1 MLAFKAYKDGG
12 EVSAEAPDAY
22 SGVTMERKLILKK
35 NKLTDILTARSDEQ
49 HLYDYVLILTE
60 KPVFSQTGEVIILN
74 DSPSYNY
81 IKNAIVRKQSSPL
94 SCKIGKA
101 YMKIEVSEGQEFEVI
116 TGEAPGIPPGNGSV
130 LSKYDSPFCYPLIVR
145 VKDKK
150 LRIKTEWKF

>member
-1 MLAFKAYKDGG
+1 MVPKTLSHSTLTVDAKDQKESTGKLLAFKAYKDGG
-12 EVSAEAPDAY
+12 EVSAEAPDVY

-81 IKNAIVRKQSSPL
+81 IKTQ
-94 SCKIGKA
+94 
-101 YMKIEVSEGQEFEVI
+101 
-116 TGEAPGIPPGNGSV
+116 
-130 LSKYDSPFCYPLIVR
+130 
-145 VKDKK
+145 
-150 LRIKTEWKF
+150 

>member
-1 MLAFKAYKDGG
+1 
-12 EVSAEAPDAY
+12 
-22 SGVTMERKLILKK
+22 MERKLILKK

-101 YMKIEVSEGQEFEVI
+101 YMKIEVSEGKSLKLLRGSSAFHRETEVFYQNMI
-116 TGEAPGIPPGNGSV
+116 HLL
-130 LSKYDSPFCYPLIVR
+130 LSSDCKS
-145 VKDKK
+145 KNKK

>member
-1 MLAFKAYKDGG
+1 
-12 EVSAEAPDAY
+12 
-22 SGVTMERKLILKK
+22 MERKLILKK

-49 HLYDYVLILTE
+49 HLYDYVLMLTE

-94 SCKIGKA
+94 NCKIGKA